1 MAHTQ
6 THRSTLGVPGHS
18 TLENR
23 RQCICSAE
31 NESSLSAFMV
41 CVGRSQAVSI
51 QVHYCRSR
59 AMAGLDQEDRSVLG
73 RTRMGVEGYEHP

>member
-6 THRSTLGVPGHS
+6 THRSTLGVSEHS

-23 RQCICSAE
+23 RQCICPAA
-31 NESSLSAFMV
+31 NESSLSTSMV
-41 CVGRSQAVSI
+41 CVRRSQALSI

-59 AMAGLDQEDRSVLG
+59 AMANLDQEDRSVLG